1 MESDDKPGL
10 KKQIEA
16 IRSNNRTAILAT
28 LSDLRSGGHVSIL
41 HELLNLLLISEDEEI
56 RSGITSLLNDLKEQE
71 AAEILAKSIADPGF
85 LDIQTILVAACW
97 QNGLVY
103 GEYISTFVDVVI
115 SGNYITA
122 IEAFTVIEEAI
133 GEVEEKQ
140 RKKLVTKLKASISEL
155 DNEKQALI
163 AELVKVIDTY

>member
-1 MESDDKPGL
+1 MESDHKPGL

-16 IRSNNRTAILAT
+16 IRSNNKSAIMET
-28 LSDLRSGGHVSIL
+28 LTDLRSGGHLSIL
-41 HELLNLLLISEDEEI
+41 PELMNLMLISEDEEI
-56 RSGITSLLNDLKEQE
+56 RSGITSLLNDLKEPE
-71 AAEILAKSIADPGF
+71 AAEILAKTIADPDF

-103 GEYISTFVDVVI
+103 GKYISTFVDVVI
-115 SGNYITA
+115 SGNYIAA

-140 RKKLVTKLKASISEL
+140 RKKLITKLKASISEV
-155 DNEKQALI
+155 DKEKQALMV
-163 AELVKVIDTY
+163 ELVKVIDNY